1 MYELHFNSELKFS
14 KSSGTF
20 KVGGVSVKS
29 GFIKNKHFIIPK
41 SELKNIAETLKGS
54 YLLTD
59 HSRSVKDVIGEVTKT
74 KIIENKVLYEATLT
88 DSGISEKIKT
98 GLLKNSSVGL
108 QVERLQCSIC
118 GCEYGACYHQLG
130 QEYDEAILEAKE
142 YSGNVCAI
150 FGTGIRAR
158 EQSIVLF
165 PAIEGASVGALNFD
179 DETEHFIKNTEAE
192 KEDKFNLLSTMIEK
206 MTKENEEI
214 IELTT
219 IVNTLSETIKQLLD
233 TNEILEDKLSN
244 YSSETQGF
252 VPDDD
257 DNYSSQKESL
267 KENIRETIFKKRRDE
282 HPIRWDYSFKNELH
296 KFTMDD
302 IRREIDL
309 KME

>member
-41 SELKNIAETLKGS
+41 SELKNIAETLNGS

-118 GCEYGACYHQLG
+118 GCEYAAG
-130 QEYDEAILEAKE
+130 
-142 YSGNVCAI
+142 
-150 FGTGIRAR
+150 
-158 EQSIVLF
+158 VLMVLYCF
-165 PAIEGASVGALNFD
+165 TMVLLL
-179 DETEHFIKNTEAE
+179 NTEMCFTVGPPAT
-192 KEDKFNLLSTMIEK
+192 DRFPM
-206 MTKENEEI
+206 
-214 IELTT
+214 
-219 IVNTLSETIKQLLD
+219 
-233 TNEILEDKLSN
+233 
-244 YSSETQGF
+244 
-252 VPDDD
+252 
-257 DNYSSQKESL
+257 SL
-267 KENIRETIFKKRRDE
+267 IGGDRPSDPSGR
-282 HPIRWDYSFKNELH
+282 L
-296 KFTMDD
+296 
-302 IRREIDL
+302 
-309 KME
+309 